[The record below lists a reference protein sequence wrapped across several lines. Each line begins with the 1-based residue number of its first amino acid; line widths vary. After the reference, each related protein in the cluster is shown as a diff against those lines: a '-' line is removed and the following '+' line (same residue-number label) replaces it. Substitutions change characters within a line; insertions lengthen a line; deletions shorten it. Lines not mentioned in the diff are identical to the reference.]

1 MPRTK
6 KLPLLPHNYASPPVV
21 LTRGSSFEPAVR
33 DCPISDQT
41 NKLHPALKHGGYSA
55 TSVLPGERRADFE
68 KLHRDLIAEL
78 VPTGALED
86 NIVATIARLTW
97 RKQNLAIFRIAEHAR
112 DRQQQIIE
120 IGIGRRA
127 KDDAAVSAKV
137 DAVFEVRKELGD
149 AYELVEI
156 GDAATINGLL
166 SDLEIEERMD
176 ALIDKCLKRLLFV
189 RGLKSISTTSSSA
202 PQQRIADH
210 TKAA

>member
-1 MPRTK
+1 
-6 KLPLLPHNYASPPVV
+6 
-21 LTRGSSFEPAVR
+21 
-33 DCPISDQT
+33 
-41 NKLHPALKHGGYSA
+41 
-55 TSVLPGERRADFE
+55 
-68 KLHRDLIAEL
+68 LHRDLIAEL